1 MKVYVL
7 VWNHN
12 YGDDVYVFT
21 TRERAEEK
29 RRQVVDPRRRR
40 PALLSTAVPTNGR
53 TGRALPACLIYL
65 GGCTLPPCPPRRL
78 TRP

>member
-29 RRQVVDPRRRR
+29 RRLIAEEWFDKECVYLDKPEDRDELTDLYFETVGMD
-40 PALLSTAVPTNGR
+40 AVHFE
-53 TGRALPACLIYL
+53 
-65 GGCTLPPCPPRRL
+65 GCHITVCDLED
-78 TRP
+78 

>member
-29 RRQVVDPRRRR
+29 RRLIAEEWFDKECVYLDKPEDRDEL
-40 PALLSTAVPTNGR
+40 AAVYFEETQEYESCWISECD
-53 TGRALPACLIYL
+53 LEY
-65 GGCTLPPCPPRRL
+65 
-78 TRP
+78 